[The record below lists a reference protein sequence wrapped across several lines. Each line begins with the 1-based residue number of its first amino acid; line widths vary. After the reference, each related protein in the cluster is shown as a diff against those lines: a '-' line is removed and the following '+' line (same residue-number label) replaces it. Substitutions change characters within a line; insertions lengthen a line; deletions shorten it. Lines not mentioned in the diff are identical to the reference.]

1 MRKKVMMMALMCL
14 VALSGKVLLFCTIL
28 NFSK

>member
-1 MRKKVMMMALMCL
+1 MRKMVMMVALICL